1 MAHLLDTQESSGTIL
16 SYYVKT
22 GVRIINVLPFVFP
35 LLRET
40 KVPDTYQNSP
50 LQVPFLL
57 HRDEMESGLPHAP
70 HSVFIRE
77 EAIHL
82 SLEQA
87 FLQWTTAGLRTA
99 NRIGRLSLL
108 CYSSEAGPAGERL
121 KGITVYQL
129 WEIDEGIYS
138 DRHFTS
144 PTTFPALSAFEQM
157 FNDN

>member
-22 GVRIINVLPFVFP
+22 GVRIINALPFVFP
-35 LLRET
+35 LLHET

-57 HRDEMESGLPHAP
+57 HRDEMEAGLARAP

-87 FLQWTTAGLRTA
+87 LLQ
-99 NRIGRLSLL
+99 
-108 CYSSEAGPAGERL
+108 
-121 KGITVYQL
+121 
-129 WEIDEGIYS
+129 
-138 DRHFTS
+138 
-144 PTTFPALSAFEQM
+144 
-157 FNDN
+157 